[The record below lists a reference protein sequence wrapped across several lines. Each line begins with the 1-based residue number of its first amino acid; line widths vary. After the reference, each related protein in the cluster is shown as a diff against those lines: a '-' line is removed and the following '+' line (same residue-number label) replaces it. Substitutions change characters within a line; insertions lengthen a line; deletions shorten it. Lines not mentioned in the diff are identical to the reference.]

1 MEEKDL
7 FERKYDKLVWKVK
20 LITDNKIKDCDVALE
35 RLFFSKFILNISNQ
49 ISNDYM
55 RVKFGIVN
63 PDLYN
68 YYTTWVYFNFILF
81 GIILL
86 TLIINGCLNMH
97 AMKK

>member
-1 MEEKDL
+1 
-7 FERKYDKLVWKVK
+7 
-20 LITDNKIKDCDVALE
+20 
-35 RLFFSKFILNISNQ
+35 
-49 ISNDYM
+49 M